1 MDTHVYDVFL
11 PVLLYEENG
20 EWNAHALEMDV
31 VGSGPTPEKAESELK
46 DAIFSQISFAAQMNN
61 VDLISHP
68 APKEYF
74 NRWKEAQQFMLAGLL
89 EKSPDVCKKVRSIF
103 IRIPRKEVQE
113 AVKRSSFV
121 SEPANA

>member
-1 MDTHVYDVFL
+1 MDKHVYDVL
-11 PVLLYEENG
+11 LRVLVYEENG

-31 VGSGPTPEKAESELK
+31 VGSGPTPEKAEAELR
-46 DAIFSQISFAAQMNN
+46 DAIFSQISFAAQMND
-61 VDLISHP
+61 VDLIVHP

-74 NRWKEAQQFMLAGLL
+74 TRWKEAQQLTLTGLFS
-89 EKSPDVCKKVRSIF
+89 KSPDVCKKVRAIF

-121 SEPANA
+121 SETANA